1 MVIRKANDS
10 DIELIANLYI
20 ENWKKTYRGLL
31 SNEFLNSLKVSDGI
45 QKWQEYLKKERHMIF
60 VAYEDEK
67 FLGFSACKEDDEIE
81 SCLYLDSLHVS
92 EASRG
97 KGIGTKLINTVG
109 HYAYSQG
116 YKCMS
121 ICIVKGNSNA
131 KILYEK
137 LGATH
142 YKDFIDY
149 FGGTQSNSEKLIWDN
164 LNSFVQIQIYEFH

>member
-1 MVIRKANDS
+1 MLIRKVNDC

-20 ENWKKTYRGLL
+20 KNWKKTYIGMLP
-31 SNEFLNSLKVSDGI
+31 NKFLNSLKVSDAI
-45 QKWQEYLKKERHMIF
+45 QKWREYPKKEGHMIF

-67 FLGFSACKEDDEIE
+67 LLGFSACKEDDEIKH
-81 SCLYLDSLHVS
+81 CLYLDSLHVS

-109 HYAYSQG
+109 NYAYRKG

-131 KILYEK
+131 KGLYEK
-137 LGATH
+137 LGAKH

-149 FGGTQSNSEKLIWDN
+149 FGSTESNSEKLIWDN
-164 LNSFVQIQIYEFH
+164 LISFR

>member
-10 DIELIANLYI
+10 DIEMIANLYI
-20 ENWKKTYRGLL
+20 GNWKKTYIGVLP
-31 SNEFLNSLKVSDGI
+31 NEFLNSLEVSDGI
-45 QKWQEYLKKERHMIF
+45 QKWQEYLGKERCMIF

-81 SCLYLDSLHVS
+81 HCLYLDSLHVS

-97 KGIGTKLINTVG
+97 KGIGTKLLNTVG

-131 KILYEK
+131 KDLYEK
-137 LGATH
+137 LGAKH
-142 YKDFIDY
+142 YKDFIDC
-149 FGGTQSNSEKLIWDN
+149 FGSIESNSKKLIWDN
-164 LNSFVQIQIYEFH
+164 LNSFR

>member
-10 DIELIANLYI
+10 DIEFIANLYI
-20 ENWKKTYRGLL
+20 ENWKKTYIGLL
-31 SNEFLNSLKVSDGI
+31 SNEFINSLKVSDGI
-45 QKWQEYLKKERHMIF
+45 QKWREYLVKERNMIF

-81 SCLYLDSLHVS
+81 HCLYLDSLHVS

-97 KGIGTKLINTVG
+97 KGIGTKLLNTVG
-109 HYAYSQG
+109 HYAYSKS

-131 KILYEK
+131 KDLYEK
-137 LGATH
+137 LGAKH

-149 FGGTQSNSEKLIWDN
+149 FGSTKSNSEKLIWDN
-164 LNSFVQIQIYEFH
+164 LIFFR

>member
-1 MVIRKANDS
+1 MIIRKANDS
-10 DIELIANLYI
+10 DIESIANLYI
-20 ENWKKTYRGLL
+20 GNWKTTYKGLL
-31 SNEFLNSLKVSDGI
+31 PDELLSSLKLRDGI

-67 FLGFSACKEDDEIE
+67 FFGFSACKDDDEIE

-109 HYAYSQG
+109 FYAYGQG
-116 YKCMS
+116 YKSMS

-137 LGATH
+137 LGAKH

-149 FGGTQSNSEKLIWDN
+149 FGSTKSNSEKLIWDN
-164 LNSFVQIQIYEFH
+164 LNSFDQTQI

>member
-10 DIELIANLYI
+10 DIELITNLYI
-20 ENWKKTYRGLL
+20 GNWKKTYKGLL
-31 SNEFLNSLKVSDGI
+31 PNEFLNSLKVSDGI
-45 QKWQEYLKKERHMIF
+45 QKWQEYLGKERYMIF
-60 VAYEDEK
+60 VAYEEKK

-81 SCLYLDSLHVS
+81 HCLYLDSLHVS

-97 KGIGTKLINTVG
+97 KGIGTKLLNTVG
-109 HYAYSQG
+109 DYAYNQG

-131 KILYEK
+131 KDLYEK
-137 LGATH
+137 LGAKH

-149 FGGTQSNSEKLIWDN
+149 FGSTETNSEKLIWDN
-164 LNSFVQIQIYEFH
+164 LNSFR